1 MQQEV
6 KLRNKEN
13 VGRGEKL
20 VHVSAGVTLG
30 RENKGILC
38 LHIEK
43 SLNVAISYCFHMC
56 CRYQA
61 LRMTR

>member
-1 MQQEV
+1 MKVRSEWKFVQI
-6 KLRNKEN
+6 LCN
-13 VGRGEKL
+13 V
-20 VHVSAGVTLG
+20 TPG

-56 CRYQA
+56 WGYQA
-61 LRMTR
+61 PRVTR